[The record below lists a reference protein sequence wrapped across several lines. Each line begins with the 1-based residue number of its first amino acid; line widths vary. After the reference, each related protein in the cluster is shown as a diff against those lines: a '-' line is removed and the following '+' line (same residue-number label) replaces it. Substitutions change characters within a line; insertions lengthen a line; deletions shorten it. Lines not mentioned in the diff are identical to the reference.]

1 MRSDEPVTQESAVLA
16 KSRLLFYSAIVNPV
30 ARIATYGW
38 TGSLARCGGER
49 SGGLLFLVF
58 AIAVDFV
65 SNRKMRTRIFTERPL
80 RLRDLEGE
88 LPSGTGALIIDGRN
102 FDTVWWSRQS
112 FDEDEYLEHVP
123 NSATRVRLPRRL
135 AFALNLHVEL
145 ANRYPRCSI
154 LCISVPL

>member
-1 MRSDEPVTQESAVLA
+1 MRELVETFVIWLVILAVPIGVTLA
-16 KSRLLFYSAIVNPV
+16 YHIVIVGIIVDIPLV
-30 ARIATYGW
+30 
-38 TGSLARCGGER
+38 
-49 SGGLLFLVF
+49 LFLVF

-88 LPSGTGALIIDGRN
+88 LSSGTGALIIDGRN

>member
-1 MRSDEPVTQESAVLA
+1 MRELVETFVIWLVILAVPIGVTLA
-16 KSRLLFYSAIVNPV
+16 YHIVIVGIIVDIPLV
-30 ARIATYGW
+30 
-38 TGSLARCGGER
+38 
-49 SGGLLFLVF
+49 LFLVF